1 MLNDLQCNEMELSV
15 LFSQFDLIVMAL
27 DVYWEFQ
34 TGTIPSEFI
43 VNIQVVHR
51 NYSSCSLFIFG
62 SSEFLQSFLLL
73 KSNDLYL

>member
-1 MLNDLQCNEMELSV
+1 MLNDLQCNEMVLSM

-43 VNIQVVHR
+43 VNIPIIHR
-51 NYSSCSLFIFG
+51 KYSRCSLFIFG
-62 SSEFLQSFLLL
+62 RGEFVQLFFLL
-73 KSNDLYL
+73 KCND